1 MNNILQ
7 LNNINKSY
15 GIGTLV
21 ETEVLHDINLNL
33 ASGSFSALTG
43 PSGSGKSTLLNLI
56 GLLESP
62 TSGEL
67 IINEQNI
74 SQLNDQALTQL
85 RGQSLGFIFQFHHL
99 LPAFNAL
106 ENVMM
111 PSIIDG
117 TKLNKQEAVLRA
129 KALLSAV
136 GLENAFY
143 KKPAELSG
151 GMQQRVAIARSLMMS
166 PPLVLADEPTGNL
179 DTHSADEIFK
189 LMRKINHEQGIAF
202 LIVTHDPRL
211 AARCNQTF
219 NLVDGHLQ

>member
-117 TKLNKQEAVLRA
+117 TKSNKQEAVLRA

-151 GMQQRVAIARSLMMS
+151 GMQQRVAIARSLMMN